1 MSFGYKKQR
10 MPSICST
17 TREVIIEVW
26 LLYSEQGLEFVD
38 FKTGGINGELFGVFG
53 ILPSLRNRPFRE

>member
-1 MSFGYKKQR
+1 